1 MRRMNGLYPG
11 LDESYDWV
19 VSRVG
24 WELWMGCILGW
35 MRIMNGLYPGMDE
48 NMNGLYPGMDEN
60 MNGLYP
66 GLDENYEWVVSWV
79 G

>member
-1 MRRMNGLYPG
+1 
-11 LDESYDWV
+11 
-19 VSRVG
+19 
-24 WELWMGCILGW
+24 MGCILGW
-35 MRIMNGLYPGMDE
+35 MRIMNGMYPGLGE